1 LERVTLSIEG
11 TAEEVQIA
19 LRRLA
24 ALTQMVTTE
33 SSNVSWLGGEIANFF
48 NSLQSNA
55 QRILVEIARRYDG
68 YNRDEL
74 LSALSFQP
82 RELAGSLSSVGHT
95 LRRFYPMKPRPVS
108 LDQDTWQYRML
119 PEVAR
124 WILANIATVAE
135 RPSCDGLECKRLA
148 SRDVK

>member
-1 LERVTLSIEG
+1 LEHVTISIEG

-24 ALTQMVTTE
+24 ALAQMATAE
-33 SSNVSWLGGEIANFF
+33 PSNVSWFGGEIANFF

-55 QRILVEIARRYDG
+55 QKILVEIARRYDG

-74 LSALSFQP
+74 LSALSFKP

-108 LDQDTWQYRML
+108 LDHDSWQYRML

-124 WILANIATVAE
+124 WILANMATSAE
-135 RPSCDGLECKRLA
+135 SPSKEDSGHKQPA
-148 SRDVK
+148 